1 MFPSIARGKV
11 EYHPEGQN
19 NYICV
24 ITKTYQDEK
33 ITIVFN
39 LDSFEQTVKLDQS
52 SLGFTK
58 LVGELYA
65 TNDGKAKYDGNGE
78 VVLPPHSIVIFK

>member
-39 LDSFEQTVKLDQS
+39 LDSFEQTVSLDQS

-65 TNDGKAKYDGNGE
+65 TNDGIAKYNGNGE